1 MKNKLDKS
9 SKALMLCD
17 LTNSIVSLF
26 GETFL
31 VAYFLQISN
40 ENIVQVSIYYI
51 IIYSILGLGNIL
63 LGNIM
68 KSNPKNRVTIYRI
81 GIIIKSIYILLMVLF
96 KENTSQYFII
106 FAIFY
111 GIAEAL
117 YWSSHDI
124 MNIEIVNNQNRK
136 KYMTTK
142 RILGKIIN
150 IVVPIVLG
158 TSIELTSF
166 IDMSVYIFILT
177 LIQIIISL
185 NIDTNKLKKNEKK
198 EKYSLKNYI
207 KSLSPKQKIKLN
219 KLYKLAFLY
228 GIMMD
233 TIRVLVIIIT
243 IMTFKTSL
251 NLGILTTIFSICSMI
266 SLYIFNKLYQRKYA
280 KPLLICCFTLVIL
293 GVLGLILNINRTTL
307 ILYNFTYNIT
317 IYVLEVMFKIKT
329 ENIVKEYYIDKW
341 IVEYHTFIEGFM
353 DIGRVIG
360 FLLMLLIGFLNNI
373 IYFKLLL
380 FIVTISISVYAKII
394 YEVESDVEKIKGSF
408 K

>member
-1 MKNKLDKS
+1 
-9 SKALMLCD
+9 
-17 LTNSIVSLF
+17 
-26 GETFL
+26 
-31 VAYFLQISN
+31 
-40 ENIVQVSIYYI
+40 
-51 IIYSILGLGNIL
+51 
-63 LGNIM
+63 
-68 KSNPKNRVTIYRI
+68 
-81 GIIIKSIYILLMVLF
+81 
-96 KENTSQYFII
+96 
-106 FAIFY
+106 
-111 GIAEAL
+111 
-117 YWSSHDI
+117 
-124 MNIEIVNNQNRK
+124 
-136 KYMTTK
+136 TK

-280 KPLLICCFTLVIL
+280 KPLL
-293 GVLGLILNINRTTL
+293 
-307 ILYNFTYNIT
+307 
-317 IYVLEVMFKIKT
+317 
-329 ENIVKEYYIDKW
+329 
-341 IVEYHTFIEGFM
+341 
-353 DIGRVIG
+353 
-360 FLLMLLIGFLNNI
+360 
-373 IYFKLLL
+373 
-380 FIVTISISVYAKII
+380 
-394 YEVESDVEKIKGSF
+394 
-408 K
+408 